1 MTPFL
6 LDTANYIHQHFGDQ
20 TRELMIV
27 LPNKRGAL
35 FLKRH
40 LANIYN
46 KTIWLP
52 KIISAEEFIAE
63 LSGMQSADSITLSA
77 LLYDSYVSV
86 MKDKAESFDGF
97 IKWSNMLMQ
106 DYNEIDRY
114 LIEAKSIYKNL
125 AEIKEIENWSL
136 AREEKTDMQRNYIAF
151 MSSLGDVYEHYTK
164 QLETKQIAYQGLAYK
179 NAVRNTLS
187 GKINPDSYLNKNT
200 KIIFAGFNALNRAEE
215 VLFNYFIEQQGA
227 IVLWDIDNYYFSNEL
242 HEAGNFLRKHFT
254 KEQFRSESF
263 ITNNLK
269 EQVKNIQVIGAAQ
282 NMAQVATATSVLKE
296 WIYKG
301 VDLNKTAIVLCDESL
316 LFPLLSVLPEEIEAV
331 NVSLEYPLS
340 QSTLYDLSEQ
350 LVNMHINKKQNSAQ
364 GAIYYKDLM
373 RVLQNP
379 YFALLYGKENNANK
393 LAKGI
398 AEKNISY
405 FSVKTLNNLF
415 GDNYENVRFL
425 FEGWDSAIGAVTKL
439 KLLSERLLNKFDPDS
454 YRENTAKFLSTETEF
469 VFEFGKLIT
478 RLEEV
483 CSSVNYINE
492 LKTLRKII
500 QQLVSGASVPFFG
513 EPLKGLQIMGVLETR
528 TLDFEN
534 LILISVNENILPS
547 GKSANTFIPF
557 DLKKYFRLPVYQDK
571 DAIYAYHFYRL
582 IQKAESIALIYN
594 TETDTLGKGEKSR
607 FITQLL
613 TELPRVNKNAV
624 INESIAISEVGE
636 KRHTLEISIEKTD
649 ELIERTKAK
658 AFTPERSGFSPSLLN
673 SYKDCSLRFYFNYLA
688 HIKEPEEV
696 EESVEA
702 GTFGTILHYVL
713 EHAYAN
719 KKDIYLNE
727 ADFSE
732 ILPKIEELT
741 QSGFKEQYS
750 ESEFKQGKNYL
761 AYHTIKIYAENL
773 IRADA
778 EYVKSLTANKNSL
791 KILDLEKKLEWVIDL
806 NTGKETVK
814 VKFSGTCD
822 RIDATADHFRI
833 VDYKSSVNETND
845 KFEFVGFEE
854 LFSNKKYNKAFQLF
868 VYAWLAWRNN
878 MCEPEKIRT
887 CIVPFK
893 GNKKSEY
900 YILEQRSDNK
910 QPAKPL
916 QYTQELLEEF
926 EKHLQNKTS
935 ELFDKSI
942 PYTQT
947 EDDDKCT
954 YCAYNGICNRI

>member
-6 LDTANYIHQHFGDQ
+6 LDTANYIYQHFGDQ

-52 KIISAEEFIAE
+52 KIVSAEEFIAE

-86 MKDKAESFDGF
+86 MKEKAESFDGF

-114 LIEAKSIYKNL
+114 LIDAKAIYKNL

-136 AREEKTDMQRNYIAF
+136 AQEEKTDMQRNYIAF
-151 MSSLGDVYEHYTK
+151 MSSLGDVYDHFTK
-164 QLETKQIAYQGLAYK
+164 QLEEKQLSYQGLAYK
-179 NAVRNTLS
+179 NAVNNTLY
-187 GKINPDSYLNKNT
+187 GKVSVESEN
-200 KIIFAGFNALNRAEE
+200 IIFAGFNALNRAEE
-215 VLFNYFIEQQGA
+215 VLFNYFIEQHGA
-227 IVLWDIDNYYFSNEL
+227 VVLWDIDNYYFSNEL
-242 HEAGNFLRKHFT
+242 HEAGNFLRKHFS
-254 KEQFRSESF
+254 KQQFRSESF
-263 ITNNLK
+263 ITNNLT
-269 EQVKNIQVIGAAQ
+269 EQAKNIRVIGAAQ
-282 NMAQVATATSVLKE
+282 NMAQVATATSILKE
-296 WIYKG
+296 WIYQG

-405 FSVKTLNNLF
+405 FSVKTLSNLF
-415 GDNYENVRFL
+415 GENYENVRFL
-425 FEGWDSAIGAVTKL
+425 FEGWDNAIGAVTKL
-439 KLLSERLLNKFDPDS
+439 KQLSERLLDEFEKNV
-454 YRENTAKFLSTETEF
+454 AKFLATETEF

-483 CSSVNYINE
+483 CKEVNYINE

-557 DLKKYFRLPVYQDK
+557 DLKKYFKLPVYQDK

-613 TELPRVNKNAV
+613 TELPEVNKSAV

-636 KRHTLEISIEKTD
+636 KRNTLEISIEKTD

-658 AFTPERSGFSPSLLN
+658 AYTPERSGFSPSLLN

-713 EHAYAN
+713 EHAYEN
-719 KKDIYLNE
+719 KKDVYLNE
-727 ADFSE
+727 ADFLE
-732 ILPKIEELT
+732 ILPKIDQLT
-741 QSGFKEQYS
+741 QNGFKEQYS

-773 IRADA
+773 IKSDQ
-778 EYVKSLTANKNSL
+778 EYVKQLSANNNSL
-791 KILDLEKKLEWVIDL
+791 KIIDLEKKLEYVLDL
-806 NTGKETVK
+806 NIDNEQVK
-814 VKFSGTCD
+814 VKLSGTCD

-854 LFSNKKYNKAFQLF
+854 LFSSKKYNKAFQLF
-868 VYAWLAWRNN
+868 VYAWLAWKNN
-878 MCEPEKIRT
+878 MCEPEKIST

-900 YILEQRSDNK
+900 YIFEGKASGK
-910 QPAKPL
+910 QTDIPL
-916 QYTQELLEEF
+916 QYTKELLEEF
-926 EKHLQNKTS
+926 EKHLQNKIL

-942 PYTQT
+942 PYSQT